1 MRTCTAIAALMLLVS
16 SVLAED
22 QQQTPRESFEAFVA
36 AVLDE
41 EMTAEDR
48 RAVFERY
55 FDFDTWL
62 QDRAAEEGKVH
73 TDDETAE
80 LRQQWFEL
88 FESTQFR
95 DSYRRRNVRVL
106 KEPAADRAR
115 GRAELVIAMQGPE
128 LEDEQFRVRMTL
140 SEDGTYW
147 RWYSIP
153 RIEEDVP
160 TLTPEQRVK
169 RIEEAMQLI
178 TEKRAL
184 LDAQEKALRE
194 ELTRLRS
201 ELAEADAGK
210 SDYASPISVVESAWR
225 AVEKG
230 DADALLD
237 CHTTRRVSESNLED
251 LKTKLEKT
259 RVRLMKWEV
268 LDSTI
273 DEQNPAR
280 ADVRVRLTLQQT
292 GEPDRRVVTV
302 PVVRDGK
309 EWKIDEAP

>member
-16 SVLAED
+16 SVLADD

-106 KEPAADRAR
+106 KEPAADRAK

-128 LEDEQFRVRMTL
+128 LEDEQFRVLMTL

-160 TLTPEQRVK
+160 TLTPDQRMK

-251 LKTKLEKT
+251 LKAKLDKT
-259 RVRLMKWEV
+259 RVRLMKWEI

-273 DEQNPAR
+273 DGQNPAR

-302 PVVRDGK
+302 SVVRDAK
-309 EWKIDEAP
+309 EWKIDDAP